1 MEVTMRTADR
11 IACFGILFALGA
23 GCGASS
29 SGSSGA
35 RAAEVSQYS
44 CNVDEMIAAAQQAVA
59 KEFYKVEKTSKEPPV
74 VVSEARWYS
83 KEGAPRR
90 AGASSAELTD
100 GDIAFA
106 ARVRMNDL
114 KPNFQIRL
122 DAAVQQYVAGSPKAR
137 DLPEGDPQRPAWI
150 QARLDKAAADMHSRL
165 QSCAALV
172 REPH

>member
-1 MEVTMRTADR
+1 MRTAER

-29 SGSSGA
+29 SGSAGA

-44 CNVDEMIAAAQQAVA
+44 CDLDQMIAAAQQSIA
-59 KEFYKVEKTSKEPPV
+59 KEFTKVATTSKEPPV
-74 VVSEARWYS
+74 VVSEPRWYS
-83 KEGAPRR
+83 KEGTPRR
-90 AGASSAELTD
+90 VGASSAELTD

-106 ARVRMNDL
+106 ARVRIIDL

-137 DLPEGDPQRPAWI
+137 DLDEGDPQRPAWI
-150 QARLDKAAADMHSRL
+150 QARLDSAAADMHGRL
-165 QSCAALV
+165 ESCAALV
-172 REPH
+172 REPR